1 MSEFHKDVVLVNNY
15 HDGVTVV
22 YKELDDQGTMEVNVY
37 DNSKYPADKYTMKV
51 GRQESMGTLLLLIL
65 TSNKL
70 LISHMNIV
78 S

>member
-37 DNSKYPADKYTMKV
+37 DNSKYPA
-51 GRQESMGTLLLLIL
+51 
-65 TSNKL
+65 
-70 LISHMNIV
+70 
-78 S
+78 